1 MSRLEF
7 ARKLSKQLKEE
18 NISYVQPKIKKGE
31 NVVIHTGA
39 ILGSE
44 GFGFERNE
52 HYELEK
58 VPRIGGVVIGNDV
71 EIGENTCISRGTI
84 NDTIV
89 DSGTKISSLVY
100 IGNNAKIGKYCAV
113 CGSVFIGGSVVVGD
127 YTYIAPGAIIRDN
140 IEIGFNCLIG
150 MGSIVTKSISD
161 NMIVYGNPAKE
172 VRKNKPIFL
181 NDVWN

>member
-1 MSRLEF
+1 MNRLEF

-18 NISYVQPKIKKGE
+18 NISYTLPKIKKGK

-52 HYELEK
+52 NYELEK
-58 VPRIGGVVIGNDV
+58 VPRIGGVIIGNDV

-84 NDTIV
+84 NDTIIEK
-89 DSGTKISSLVY
+89 GTKISSLVY
-100 IGNNAKIGKYCAV
+100 IGNNVKIGKHCAI
-113 CGSVFIGGSVVVGD
+113 CGSVFIGGSVIVGD

-140 IEIGFNCLIG
+140 IELGSNCFIG
-150 MGSIVTKSISD
+150 MGSIVVKD
-161 NMIVYGNPAKE
+161 VKDDLVVYGNPAKE
-172 VRKNKPIFL
+172 IRKNEL
-181 NDVWN
+181 